1 MRRAS
6 REGLSTWLRS
16 KVGAVLLSIAAP
28 GVTGISLFD
37 SSWVDLNRLPFIPVP
52 EIATDPNSGTTYG
65 LLPVYLA
72 TDANG
77 DVRHILAPD
86 INYNSTLG
94 VGGDFR
100 LFNYPSED
108 REWYFVAGASE
119 VIARE
124 VDLDFATGLTRR
136 GCCTFEGRVYFER
149 DPTQRF
155 FGLGNDSDFADE
167 SNYTA
172 EHFFTDSLFAVNLSP
187 ELQAT
192 LEERPEYFRIRHGAF
207 TNVPFTGNEF
217 PALAG
222 LDGGTEFLHRLILSH
237 DTRDSSALPTRGGL
251 LALFGGFADRRL
263 GSSFSYGTFA
273 LEARRYVPF
282 GTRFVLAAH
291 FHLQYMTSGASTP
304 FWALSRLGGE
314 TGVDQS
320 ALGLPLGTA
329 QTWRGGG
336 AGRFVDRNLVAANIE
351 LRTRVFELGV
361 SGAHVIVELAP
372 FVDLGRVFSQLGTNP
387 FDIDDLHPAGGIGFR
402 AVVRPFVVGY
412 VDVGY
417 GADGS
422 AVFSGINYP
431 F

>member
-1 MRRAS
+1 
-6 REGLSTWLRS
+6 
-16 KVGAVLLSIAAP
+16 
-28 GVTGISLFD
+28 
-37 SSWVDLNRLPFIPVP
+37 
-52 EIATDPNSGTTYG
+52 
-65 LLPVYLA
+65 
-72 TDANG
+72 
-77 DVRHILAPD
+77 VRHIFAPD
-86 INYNSTLG
+86 VNYNSTLG

-119 VIARE
+119 TIARE
-124 VDLDFATGLTRR
+124 VDLDFATGLARR
-136 GCCTFEGRVYFER
+136 DCCTLEGRVYYER
-149 DPTQRF
+149 DPTGRF
-155 FGLGNDSDFADE
+155 FGLGNDSDLADE

-172 EHFFTDSLFAVNLSP
+172 QHFFTDALFAINLSS

-192 LEERPEYFRIRHGAF
+192 LEERPEYFRIQHGAF
-207 TNVPFTGNEF
+207 TNVPFTGDEF
-217 PALAG
+217 PDLVG

-237 DTRDSSALPTRGGL
+237 DTRDSSPLPTRGGL
-251 LALFGGFADRRL
+251 VALFGGFADRRL
-263 GSSFSYGTFA
+263 GSSFSYQTFA
-273 LEARRYVPF
+273 LETRRYVSF
-282 GTRFVLAAH
+282 GKRFTVAAH
-291 FHLQYMTSGASTP
+291 FHLQYMTSDTTIP

-336 AGRFVDRNLVAANIE
+336 AGRFVDRNLVSANLE
-351 LRTRVFELGV
+351 LRTRVFELDV
-361 SGAHVIVELAP
+361 SGTHVFFELAP
-372 FVDLGRVFSQLGTNP
+372 FIDLGRVFSGLGTNP

-417 GADGS
+417 AADGT